1 MNEKPPVVLEETVR
15 FARNLK
21 TIALSDQFS
30 LFFSHAP
37 NISHRSFIERC
48 SRMAETLNETALSE
62 TQWVVLKKIDHGYP
76 GTLYR
81 FAGFGTF
88 HPLIFRCKET
98 DATADFSSFLPF
110 VSKTQWFLV
119 DWNTATD
126 FRE

>member
-1 MNEKPPVVLEETVR
+1 MNGKPPVVLKENVR

-21 TIALSDQFS
+21 TFTLSDQFS
-30 LFFSHAP
+30 LFFFHVRNFSQT
-37 NISHRSFIERC
+37 IFIERC

-76 GTLYR
+76 GILYR

-88 HPLIFRCKET
+88 HPLSLRCRET
-98 DATADFSSFLPF
+98 DEKVDFPPFLPF
-110 VSKTQWFLV
+110 VIKTQWYLV